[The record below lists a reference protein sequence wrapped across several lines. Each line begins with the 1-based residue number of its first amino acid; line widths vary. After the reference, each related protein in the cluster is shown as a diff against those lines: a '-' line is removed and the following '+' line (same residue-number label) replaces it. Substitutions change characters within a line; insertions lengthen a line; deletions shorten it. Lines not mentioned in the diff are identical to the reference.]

1 MRLPAKDDPGGD
13 REGALP
19 LEDVLAVLRRHGV
32 SVEAEPTH
40 APGETCC
47 TIVDDAVAEVLFLPD
62 PVGGLMVKRLAR
74 RFDVPLVEFYY
85 FRQLD
90 EQERRGPVQ

>member
-1 MRLPAKDDPGGD
+1 
-13 REGALP
+13 
-19 LEDVLAVLRRHGV
+19 
-32 SVEAEPTH
+32 
-40 APGETCC
+40 
-47 TIVDDAVAEVLFLPD
+47 
-62 PVGGLMVKRLAR
+62 LMVKRLAR